1 MSIDY
6 IFMNCGYPYL
16 VVGYGYTIDLFE
28 VIKILEKH
36 NLSDPKQIYH
46 FEDSI
51 QNYFKKYGLQVYYEQ
66 YDMNLQK
73 YDIFITT
80 NKSFITDAK
89 TFIGE
94 HLKINNNM
102 VLSITEIKNIKKSV
116 EIFGIERDP
125 ELILFSFQKC

>member
-1 MSIDY
+1 
-6 IFMNCGYPYL
+6 MNCGYPYL